1 MRSAPYFGWS
11 RHHSAI
17 NGVKKRRLNAI
28 TLVEPDQFLV
38 SPIHLPKS
46 NFIKTIDFV
55 FFLVKPMV
63 IANTYLDADLS
74 LANNFQYAV
83 MGRYNPS
90 VRYVPLEVDAIK
102 KYVVKEIRENWK
114 WTPDGD
120 SNIFRSFTILLYKA
134 GEQSLLLEVQC
145 RIYISI
151 PNWALQ
157 ALTDSSEFFLYIK
170 TINGYLIF
178 IILYV

>member
-63 IANTYLDADLS
+63 IANAYLDADLS

-102 KYVVKEIRENWK
+102 KICCKRDK
-114 WTPDGD
+114 
-120 SNIFRSFTILLYKA
+120 RK
-134 GEQSLLLEVQC
+134 LEMNS
-145 RIYISI
+145 R
-151 PNWALQ
+151 WR
-157 ALTDSSEFFLYIK
+157 
-170 TINGYLIF
+170 
-178 IILYV
+178 